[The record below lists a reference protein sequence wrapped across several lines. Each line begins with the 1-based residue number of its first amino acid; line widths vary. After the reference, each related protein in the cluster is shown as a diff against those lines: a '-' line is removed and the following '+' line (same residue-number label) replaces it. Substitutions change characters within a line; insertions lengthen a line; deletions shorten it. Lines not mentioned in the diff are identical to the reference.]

1 MEMKMNKFTAFA
13 AAGIMATTALFAF
26 QASADD
32 ATSSENENSAFAQMV
47 RDNTYDL
54 APAATHA
61 SSGYAYGYKE
71 GTLTKV
77 SQANPD
83 VTVYRLRDLS
93 ESDRSIYRSRAS
105 AEPARVA
112 ALQAK
117 INATPSLR
125 SALLA
130 ENVQISSVIG
140 KVKAA
145 DGSTA
150 YIVR

>member
-1 MEMKMNKFTAFA
+1 MA
-13 AAGIMATTALFAF
+13 MATGRHAE
-26 QASADD
+26 QG
-32 ATSSENENSAFAQMV
+32 
-47 RDNTYDL
+47 L
-54 APAATHA
+54 A
-61 SSGYAYGYKE
+61 G
-71 GTLTKV
+71 
-77 SQANPD
+77 QFD

-93 ESDRSIYRSRAS
+93 EADRSIYRSRAA